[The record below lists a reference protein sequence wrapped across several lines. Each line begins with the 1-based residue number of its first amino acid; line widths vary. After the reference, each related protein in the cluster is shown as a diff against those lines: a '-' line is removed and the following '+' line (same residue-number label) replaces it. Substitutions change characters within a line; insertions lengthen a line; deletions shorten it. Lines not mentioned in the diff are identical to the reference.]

1 VKLESFSTENIP
13 SLAMLP
19 SRAKLVNSSPLE
31 RKTCPMS
38 DNTQNG
44 FNTGNL
50 VLVGLRLALLATTS
64 ALIGVLAHIAWKM
77 IAN

>member
-1 VKLESFSTENIP
+1 
-13 SLAMLP
+13 
-19 SRAKLVNSSPLE
+19 
-31 RKTCPMS
+31 MS